1 MTDPTPN
8 MSGINVEALLATARG
23 VLVNS
28 YAPYSKIRVAAAIL
42 FEDDSVVTGVNVEN
56 ASYGL
61 TICAEQSAMVSAVS
75 QGKCQFKAVAITT
88 NGQKPISPCGACR
101 QILSEFAMLNAVAIL
116 DTGEGHPPIVYAL
129 SELLPAAFKPTHLLK
144 TPI

>member
-1 MTDPTPN
+1 MTDPTQN
-8 MSGINVEALLATARG
+8 ISGFSVDSLLAAARD

-75 QGKCQFKAVAITT
+75 QGKRQFKAVAITT

-101 QILSEFAMLNAVAIL
+101 QILSEFATSDAVAIL
-116 DTGEGHPPIVYAL
+116 DAGEGQPPIVYAL
-129 SELLPAAFKPTHLLK
+129 SELLPAAFKPSHLLEAA
-144 TPI
+144 I